1 MFGFLTNPGI
11 GLFDQ
16 LQQLQ
21 REMDDAFGVWA
32 GPANI
37 RAVAQGA
44 WPAINVG
51 TTAKQVDVYL
61 FAAGLDPDKLDISIQ
76 NNTLSISGER
86 KIEVPEAENY
96 YLQERFNGEFR
107 RVLTLPTDVDPNK
120 VDANYKNG
128 VLHITVQRSEAS
140 QPKQIKVK

>member
-1 MFGFLTNPGI
+1 MFGMFPELS
-11 GLFDQ
+11 LFDQ
-16 LQQLQ
+16 LQRLQ
-21 REMDDAFGVWA
+21 RDIDDAFGVWA

-51 TTAKQVDVYL
+51 TTEKQVDVYL
-61 FAAGLDPDKLDISIQ
+61 FAAGLDPQKLDISIQ

-86 KIEVPEAENY
+86 KIEMPEADNY
-96 YLQERFNGEFR
+96 YLQERFSGEFK
-107 RVLTLPTDVDPNK
+107 RVLSLPTDVDPNK
-120 VDANYKNG
+120 VDASYKNG

-140 QPKQIKVK
+140 KPKQIQVK

>member
-1 MFGFLTNPGI
+1 MFGMFPELS
-11 GLFDQ
+11 LFDQ
-16 LQQLQ
+16 LQRLQ
-21 REMDDAFGVWA
+21 REMDDAFGVLA

-51 TTAKQVDVYL
+51 TTEKQVDVYL
-61 FAAGLDPDKLDISIQ
+61 FAAGLDPQKLDISIQ

-86 KIEVPEAENY
+86 KIEMPEADNY
-96 YLQERFNGEFR
+96 YLQERFSGEFK
-107 RVLTLPTDVDPNK
+107 RVLSLPTDVDPNK
-120 VDANYKNG
+120 VDATYKNG

-140 QPKQIKVK
+140 KPKQIQVK

>member
-1 MFGFLTNPGI
+1 MFGFLTPEV
-11 GLFDQ
+11 GLFE
-16 LQQLQ
+16 QLQ
-21 REMDDAFGVWA
+21 RLQRDMDDAFKVWT

-37 RAVAQGA
+37 RAMAQGA

-51 TTAKQVDVYL
+51 TTSTQVDVYL
-61 FAAGLDPDKLDISIQ
+61 FAAGLDSKKLDISIQ

-86 KIEVPEAENY
+86 KIEVPEADNY
-96 YLQERFNGEFR
+96 YLQERFSGEFR

-120 VDANYKNG
+120 VDATYTNG

-140 QPKQIKVK
+140 KPKQIQVK

>member
-1 MFGFLTNPGI
+1 MFGFLTPEV
-11 GLFDQ
+11 GLFE
-16 LQQLQ
+16 QLQ
-21 REMDDAFGVWA
+21 RLQRDMDDAFGIWA

-61 FAAGLDPDKLDISIQ
+61 FAAGLDSKKLDISIQ
-76 NNTLSISGER
+76 NNTLSISGKR
-86 KIEVPEAENY
+86 QIEVPKADNY
-96 YLQERFNGEFR
+96 YLQERFSGEFR
-107 RVLTLPTDVDPNK
+107 RVLSLPTDVDPNK
-120 VDANYKNG
+120 VDATYTNG

-140 QPKQIKVK
+140 KPKQIQVK

>member
-1 MFGFLTNPGI
+1 MFGFLTPEV
-11 GLFDQ
+11 GLFE
-16 LQQLQ
+16 QLQ
-21 REMDDAFGVWA
+21 RLQRDMDDAFGAWT

-37 RAVAQGA
+37 RAMAQGA

-61 FAAGLDPDKLDISIQ
+61 FAAGLDSKKLDISIQ

-86 KIEVPEAENY
+86 KIEVPEADNY
-96 YLQERFNGEFR
+96 YLQERFSGEFR

-120 VDANYKNG
+120 VDATYTNG

-140 QPKQIKVK
+140 KPKQIQVK